1 MSNNAMDDRW
11 NARKRKTKT
20 RDFFWFT
27 VEFLKKPLKAYH
39 LYGFISMFWAVDT
52 EIMKQFSKIYGQ
64 IPTFSLSSHIY
75 RITDKLV
82 SAVSLNT
89 IRVMFKILWW
99 ISASAGSTGFL
110 IVSVAIINACEF
122 TWSSHVLISWYKI
135 RQFTIRL
142 TWPIFTRHNR
152 PTYRSRLK
160 MHEWIET
167 VHSSATLQMAQI
179 RQRCK
184 TK

>member
-1 MSNNAMDDRW
+1 MAKSLLLVSAPIFIGLQIKKNYLHSFW
-11 NARKRKTKT
+11 
-20 RDFFWFT
+20 DF
-27 VEFLKKPLKAYH
+27 
-39 LYGFISMFWAVDT
+39 
-52 EIMKQFSKIYGQ
+52 
-64 IPTFSLSSHIY
+64 
-75 RITDKLV
+75 RDKLV

-110 IVSVAIINACEF
+110 IVSVTIINACEF

-142 TWPIFTRHNR
+142 TWPIFTRHYR

-184 TK
+184 TKEEKETQMNW